1 MIKGTNT
8 AQEYKYVNKKL
19 PDGNYGGSMPK
30 VTPHTANPDYGIF
43 DIRTW
48 DSSFESMAFWEADY
62 LNERLRSADG
72 ESAMRTKLMSIAY
85 ISLIAGTVQ
94 LV

>member
-1 MIKGTNT
+1 
-8 AQEYKYVNKKL
+8 
-19 PDGNYGGSMPK
+19 MPK
-30 VTPHTANPDYGIF
+30 VTPHTTDPDYGLF

-48 DSSFESMAFWEADY
+48 DNSFESMAFWEAEY

-85 ISLIAGTVQ
+85 ISLIAGAVH